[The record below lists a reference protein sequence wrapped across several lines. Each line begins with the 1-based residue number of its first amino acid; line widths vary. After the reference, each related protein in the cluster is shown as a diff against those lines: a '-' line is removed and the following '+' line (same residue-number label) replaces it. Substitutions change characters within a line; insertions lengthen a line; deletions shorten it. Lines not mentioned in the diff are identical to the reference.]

1 MSNEMKVIME
11 RWSGYTKQQL
21 YENTDLRTITTIGQ
35 LKNYFA
41 QYEPSRLQK
50 IAGKYGKAI
59 ARIFTGAATIGAAVA
74 TAGTGGAATPLA
86 AAGAA
91 GLSMLAESA
100 VENLLLAALIAF
112 SDIEDGSY
120 KEGTAASYFDL
131 NDHLQIFLR
140 DIETKGKD
148 MTKFSVPEREVF
160 EIMKEKINNAVTSGT
175 YPESTLISDL
185 LEDVTS
191 QSVLELRLK
200 NGEYSGKV
208 KLEPV

>member
-1 MSNEMKVIME
+1 MPNEMKVIME

-41 QYEPSRLQK
+41 QYEPSK
-50 IAGKYGKAI
+50 IQQIAARYGRSI
-59 ARIFTGAATIGAAVA
+59 AKIFTGAAAIGAAAA

-86 AAGAA
+86 AAGVA
-91 GLSMLAESA
+91 GASMLAESA
-100 VENLLLAALIAF
+100 VENLLLAALVAF

-140 DIETKGKD
+140 DIETKGKSV
-148 MTKFSVPEREVF
+148 TKFSVPEREVF
-160 EIMKEKINNAVTSGT
+160 EIMKKKINDAVTGGV
-175 YPESTLISDL
+175 PESTLISDL
-185 LEDVTS
+185 LQNVTS